1 MDCKFI
7 RINCDQQN
15 FDIFVEI
22 SKIQNHIVRPNK
34 ELTKKSVINDIS
46 NKLLNLKFTENNDI
60 KTKGFILIFKK
71 ILPDL

>member
-22 SKIQNHIVRPNK
+22 SKIQNHIVGPNK
-34 ELTKKSVINDIS
+34 ELTKKGVINDIS
-46 NKLLNLKFTENNDI
+46 NKLLNLKFKENNDI
-60 KTKGFILIFKK
+60 KTKGLILIFKK